1 MNGEF
6 VGQCA
11 SNQIVN
17 DNVTVLANVSGR
29 NANRLLASQIDEYR
43 LGPHVQSADWIRACW
58 LSVASNDVFLAYETA
73 ENNRPGSLPIV
84 DADGDGMQDAWEIE
98 HFGSTNANAEA
109 DADDDGMNNGGEFI
123 AGTDPTNAA
132 SVFRLGSQSA
142 EGAMVVDFMAL
153 DAAPYGEGYSRWYSL
168 ERATNLLAP
177 QWGGVPGYTNILG
190 ADQGVS
196 YTSPASP
203 AQFFKGRVRLEE

>member
-1 MNGEF
+1 M
-6 VGQCA
+6 
-11 SNQIVN
+11 N
-17 DNVTVLANVSGR
+17 DNVTVLANISGF

-43 LGPHVQSADWIRACW
+43 LGPQVLSEDWIRACW
-58 LSVASNDVFLAYETA
+58 LSVASNNVFVSYETA

-84 DADGDGMQDAWEIE
+84 DADGDGMLDAWEIE
-98 HFGSTNANAEA
+98 HFGSTNASAEA

-132 SVFRLGSQSA
+132 SVYMLSSQS
-142 EGAMVVDFMAL
+142 GGGGVVIDFMAL

-168 ERATNLLAP
+168 ERATNLLVP
-177 QWGGVPGYTNILG
+177 QWNGVPGYTNILG

-196 YTSPASP
+196 YTSPAAP